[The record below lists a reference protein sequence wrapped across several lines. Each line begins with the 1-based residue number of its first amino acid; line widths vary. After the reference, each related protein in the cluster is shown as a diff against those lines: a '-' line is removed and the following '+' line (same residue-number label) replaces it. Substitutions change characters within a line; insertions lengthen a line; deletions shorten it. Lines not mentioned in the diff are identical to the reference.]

1 MQFNAVTGS
10 AAPKR
15 SECMVL
21 GVYEAHE
28 LTAGARAFDR
38 QHGRRISALLR
49 RGDFAGR
56 LGDTLLLSSLGDGA
70 NARVLLVGLGPRKS
84 YNRKA
89 YRRVLQAALSA
100 LTRTGAQNAVS
111 WLAHEPVTGLDA
123 YYAGRFASE
132 GAANVLYRIPDLKT
146 GAGLR
151 LLRCA
156 ASFSCSRTR
165 LGHGRHNAVSPTAQP
180 SPMA

>member
-38 QHGRRISALLR
+38 QHGRRISALV
-49 RGDFAGR
+49 GR
-56 LGDTLLLSSLGDGA
+56 
-70 NARVLLVGLGPRKS
+70 GPRKS

-146 GAGLR
+146 GAR
-151 LLRCA
+151 PPA
-156 ASFSCSRTR
+156 
-165 LGHGRHNAVSPTAQP
+165 
-180 SPMA
+180 